1 MMATEKTLSPTVLWA
16 QRTNEIYITVQL
28 SDAKD
33 VKTNLTPSS
42 LSFSGISGG
51 NSYAF
56 TLDFVGK
63 INVEESKEHI
73 SDRVIAFIL
82 SKEEKEAAWW
92 PKLVAVK
99 PFYLKIDFGKWKDED
114 EEDEDDSAGGMPG
127 GMDFSSM
134 MGGGGGMPGGMDL
147 NSMMK
152 GMGGMGMGGGDAQPD
167 FGADSDD
174 EDDELPPLEDAPV
187 VEAD

>member
-1 MMATEKTLSPTVLWA
+1 
-16 QRTNEIYITVQL
+16 
-28 SDAKD
+28 
-33 VKTNLTPSS
+33 
-42 LSFSGISGG
+42 
-51 NSYAF
+51 
-56 TLDFVGK
+56 
-63 INVEESKEHI
+63 
-73 SDRVIAFIL
+73 
-82 SKEEKEAAWW
+82 
-92 PKLVAVK
+92 
-99 PFYLKIDFGKWKDED
+99 
-114 EEDEDDSAGGMPG
+114 MPG